1 MRCIPVHDLA
11 DPRLAPYATLRDAEL
26 LHRQSPSNPVIGSA
40 GAFMAEGELVVRHLI
55 DSPFGVESVLTTPNR
70 LRTIQDALERLPPE
84 TPVYLADQPLM
95 NSIVGFNIH
104 RGLLAVGLRGRE
116 PTAAE
121 LIARARVLLVLEDLV
136 NHDNIGAMFRNA
148 AALVGPSAGILLS
161 PRCADPL
168 YRKAIRVSMG
178 HALRV
183 PFARLP
189 DWPAGLADVKAA
201 GYRVIA
207 LSPEPGAADLHDLE
221 ARLRADA
228 HPPRLALLLGTEGA
242 GLTPAALAAAD
253 ERIRIPMAPGVD
265 SLNVAVA
272 AAIALHRLVRPDET
286 A

>member
-183 PFARLP
+183 PFALLP

-253 ERIRIPMAPGVD
+253 ERIRIPMARGVD